1 MAAVVVLA
9 LLIQSASLGGYGP
22 SDEQRAH
29 NAAVRQRRL
38 WAEQDAFEFGLTDWR
53 KFVDGKPTAE
63 AVQRWEA
70 KHGRWDGDRLRV

>member
-22 SDEQRAH
+22 SEAQLAH
-29 NAAVRQRRL
+29 EAEVRERQL

-53 KFVDGKPTAE
+53 KFVDGKPTPE
-63 AVQRWEA
+63 AIRRWEA
-70 KHGRWDGDRLRV
+70 KHGHWEG